1 MWPGRWY
8 TTFQHIKLKVS
19 STSTLSLLL
28 WHITLLC
35 RMITPKLTLYVCRE
49 NSTVFNAIFLSAFNC
64 VELLQ
69 KLASLHSVPQD
80 QVRDIYMQGP
90 QSIHIQM
97 NNDVLRH
104 LKEESMFTF
113 EIVQENGGYIF
124 VLKPNG
130 KWTPERNLCHREC
143 VS

>member
-1 MWPGRWY
+1 
-8 TTFQHIKLKVS
+8 
-19 STSTLSLLL
+19 
-28 WHITLLC
+28 
-35 RMITPKLTLYVCRE
+35 MISPKLTLYVCRE
-49 NSTVFNAIFLSAFNC
+49 NSSVFNAIFLSTFNY
-64 VELLQ
+64 VELVQ
-69 KLASLHSVPQD
+69 KLASLHGVPHD

-113 EIVQENGGYIF
+113 EILQENGGYVF

-130 KWTPERNLCHREC
+130 K
-143 VS
+143 